1 MKHKTNFLRDRKK
14 RTGDEEWSVMEEK
27 GGNRDNT
34 RAQSLLFVCGKSPS
48 LLDRVLG
55 SISFGLLQKRWR
67 RLSSALKRTKRGG
80 FSKRTECSG
89 SQAVP

>member
-34 RAQSLLFVCGKSPS
+34 RLCCLCVVNPRASLT
-48 LLDRVLG
+48 G
-55 SISFGLLQKRWR
+55 SWDGLHLIWTVTKT
-67 RLSSALKRTKRGG
+67 LEEALKCSEENKKRRV
-80 FSKRTECSG
+80 F
-89 SQAVP
+89 

>member
-55 SISFGLLQKRWR
+55 RAPSHLDFTKTLEE
-67 RLSSALKRTKRGG
+67 ALKCSEENKKRRV
-80 FSKRTECSG
+80 F
-89 SQAVP
+89 

>member
-48 LLDRVLG
+48 LLDTG
-55 SISFGLLQKRWR
+55 SWDGLHLIWTVTKT
-67 RLSSALKRTKRGG
+67 LEEALKCSEENKKRRV
-80 FSKRTECSG
+80 F
-89 SQAVP
+89 